1 MNLRT
6 AVFAASMLLT
16 ARLAMADP
24 LALAKVVLDRQD
36 DRVTVTVE
44 GEEFTTYRFTGHD
57 KPILYPLRGPGGVP
71 LTRSWPIEKGVTGEP
86 EDHPHHESLWFT
98 HGSVNG
104 HDFWA
109 PRAHGAGPDGP
120 IPHVEHVS
128 IDRCES
134 GETGI
139 LETTSRWVDADN
151 KPVLTEHRTMV
162 FSADETAR
170 SIDVTLKLVADS
182 GPVTFGDTKEG
193 SFALRVRPALQ
204 PKDSNGSQ
212 GAGGRLV
219 NSEGL
224 VDGAAWG
231 KRARWVDYSGTVDG
245 KAYGIAMLDHPSNLR
260 HPTWWHA
267 REYGLSGANPFGI
280 HDFSGEPEGAGHHP
294 IPPGK
299 TLVLR
304 YLVVFHEGD
313 AGAAGIDRRWK
324 RWTEEA
330 SR

>member
-212 GAGGRLV
+212 GASGRLI

-280 HDFSGEPEGAGHHP
+280 HDFSGEPEGAGNHT

>member
-44 GEEFTTYRFTGHD
+44 GEEFTSYRFTGHD
-57 KPILYPLRGPGGVP
+57 KPILYPLRAPGGVS
-71 LTRSWPIEKGVTGEP
+71 LTRSWPIEKGVAGEP

-280 HDFSGEPEGAGHHP
+280 HDFAGEPEGAGNYT
-294 IPPGK
+294 ISQGK